1 MYQHT
6 SQHRFSSLQR
16 PTKHP
21 RDPNSSQSH
30 GTNGNVPTTSN
41 NINSGAGGP
50 TSVHTINRPAMGH
63 YGTTPRP
70 HKTWRAGSATF
81 ASHGHTSRGLGNET
95 GSFYRLHERAER
107 ERIAYHHEP
116 LTPKSS
122 NHSTMTQPSN
132 TSSSTTTLTAQKRE
146 RRNSRMTNEQFRTTM
161 ELLVSQKDP
170 RSDLVDF
177 HKIGEGSTGIVY
189 TAKQMSTG
197 RVVAVKK
204 MHLWK
209 QQRRELLFNEVSIN
223 VSHCSM

>member
-21 RDPNSSQSH
+21 RDPNSAQPH
-30 GTNGNVPTTSN
+30 GTNLPTTGSTGSSN
-41 NINSGAGGP
+41 TSGAGAP
-50 TSVHTINRPAMGH
+50 TSIHTNHPAMGH
-63 YGTTPRP
+63 YGTNPRP

-81 ASHGHTSRGLGNET
+81 ASHGHTSRGLGSET

-107 ERIAYHHEP
+107 ERHHEP

-122 NHSTMTQPSN
+122 NHTTITQPAT
-132 TSSSTTTLTAQKRE
+132 TSSSTTTLSAQKRE

-170 RSDLVDF
+170 RTDLVDF

-189 TAKQMSTG
+189 TAKRVSTG

-209 QQRRELLFNEVSIN
+209 QQRRELLFNEVS
-223 VSHCSM
+223 SF